1 MEQIL
6 WKMGNGMSVLKFLYF
21 GIVKGYSRLCQ
32 RYAFLRGKQEQTS
45 IQKGKSLEK
54 QAEQLLNEYG
64 DSILRLAYTYL
75 HNMADAEDIL
85 QETMIAYIQN
95 KPGLVNGNHEKAWLL
110 RVAANKS
117 KNKIEY
123 NRIRQTDEL
132 QEELLEQRRDD
143 LSFVWDAVKQLP
155 ERYREAIHLFYYE
168 GYSTR
173 EIARIL
179 GRKEGSI
186 RSDLSR
192 GRQMLKE
199 ILGEVYD
206 FER

>member
-6 WKMGNGMSVLKFLYF
+6 GKMENGMSVLKSLYI
-21 GIVKGYSRLCQ
+21 GIVKSYSCLCQ
-32 RYAFLRGKQEQTS
+32 RYALLRGKQEQIS
-45 IQKGKSLEK
+45 IQKGKSPEK

-95 KPGLVNGNHEKAWLL
+95 KSGLVNGNHEKAWLL

-155 ERYREAIHLFYYE
+155 ERYREVIHLFYYE

-173 EIARIL
+173 EIAHIL
-179 GRKEGSI
+179 CRKEGSI